1 MRANGKKVGFTSCVE
16 IQRNSLFHSQFT
28 YSQVDEIS
36 RRIINSNLGLSYVPV
51 RSTGNGNCLF
61 NSASL
66 ALCQNE
72 TLADEF
78 RLCTC
83 FELANNIEFYRK
95 PSVLVNTSVT
105 YHARDG
111 LGVMSGQTLSDLQVR
126 LMFMQSMALKRHLTM
141 KS

>member
-1 MRANGKKVGFTSCVE
+1 MATV
-16 IQRNSLFHSQFT
+16 SL
-28 YSQVDEIS
+28 I
-36 RRIINSNLGLSYVPV
+36 LLAW
-51 RSTGNGNCLF
+51 LF
-61 NSASL
+61 
-66 ALCQNE
+66 QNE

-78 RLCTC
+78 RLWTC

-111 LGVMSGQTLSDLQVR
+111 LGVMSVQTLSDLQVR

>member
-1 MRANGKKVGFTSCVE
+1 MEKRWGLHPALKFSE
-16 IQRNSLFHSQFT
+16 IHFSTSQFT

-36 RRIINSNLGLSYVPV
+36 RRIIPSNLGLSYVPV

-78 RLCTC
+78 RLWTC

-95 PSVLVNTSVT
+95 PSVLV
-105 YHARDG
+105 
-111 LGVMSGQTLSDLQVR
+111 TLQLLTTQE
-126 LMFMQSMALKRHLTM
+126 MALVLCLCKHCLIF
-141 KS
+141 KFV

>member
-16 IQRNSLFHSQFT
+16 SQRYSLFNKSIYVQSSGQNFSPYHPFEFRAILRSSAFNRKWQ
-28 YSQVDEIS
+28 
-36 RRIINSNLGLSYVPV
+36 LS
-51 RSTGNGNCLF
+51 
-61 NSASL
+61 
-66 ALCQNE
+66 LCQNE

-83 FELANNIEFYRK
+83 FELANNRVFYRK
-95 PSVLVNTSVT
+95 HPVLVNTSVT
-105 YHARDG
+105 YHRRDG
-111 LGVMSGQTLSDLQVR
+111 LGVMSVETLSDIQVR